1 MAIIMAIIGA
11 ATAAFFA
18 FRHFVDAAD
27 QGREAI
33 GDVKGVIRR
42 GKWSRRIDKRLI
54 ENLAD
59 PREAGAILLYQIAAY
74 DGAVTDAQK
83 SSILSEMRTS
93 FDTDEETA
101 EGLFAF
107 ARMAVGEINDAGN
120 SVRKILSSVQNVC
133 TDEEKTVLIKM
144 LETVAAVEGAP
155 SDMQLRLINE
165 VKRHLM
171 PE

>member
-1 MAIIMAIIGA
+1 MAIIGA

-18 FRHFVDAAD
+18 FRHFVDAAH

-59 PREAGAILLYQIAAY
+59 PREAGAILLYQLAAY

-83 SSILSEMRTS
+83 STILSEMRIA
-93 FDTDEETA
+93 FDADDETA

-120 SVRKILSSVQNVC
+120 SVKKILTPVQNVC
-133 TDEEKTVLIKM
+133 TDEEKKTLLKM
-144 LETVAAVEGAP
+144 FETISAIEGTP

-165 VKRHLM
+165 AKRIL
-171 PE
+171 